1 MAYQVDMAHEF
12 PLGFSP
18 FSPQELGETW
28 ASRNAFAFGRQQ
40 KGVQRSQVP
49 DRRTEAMENQ
59 GDLSHDD
66 PIIPWWSSGKH
77 TKNIEK
83 TMENHE
89 NIKINYFYGQCSIA
103 NG

>member
-1 MAYQVDMAHEF
+1 MAYMAYQVDMAHEF

-40 KGVQRSQVP
+40 KGVQRTQVP

-59 GDLSHDD
+59 GGLSHDD
-66 PIIPWWSSGKH
+66 PIIP
-77 TKNIEK
+77 
-83 TMENHE
+83 
-89 NIKINYFYGQCSIA
+89 
-103 NG
+103 